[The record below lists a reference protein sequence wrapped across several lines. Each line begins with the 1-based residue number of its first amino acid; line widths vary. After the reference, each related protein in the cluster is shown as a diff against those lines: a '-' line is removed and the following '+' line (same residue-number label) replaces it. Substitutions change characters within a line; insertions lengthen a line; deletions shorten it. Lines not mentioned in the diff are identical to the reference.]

1 MTISAHFRPITIVS
15 LLDCVQF
22 SPRHVALLVVA
33 LGELFQPDVV
43 MSQVRLELVKVGVNG
58 ALVESVERA
67 KVLSVVSHRA

>member
-1 MTISAHFRPITIVS
+1 
-15 LLDCVQF
+15 
-22 SPRHVALLVVA
+22 
-33 LGELFQPDVV
+33 